1 MTRDMQYGH
10 VRVVR
15 GVHWVKSGNAG
26 KDSTLVSLTVYSGNA
41 ASALYSGLSPVFR
54 L

>member
-10 VRVVR
+10 VRVVH
-15 GVHWVKSGNAG
+15 GVHGVSGG
-26 KDSTLVSLTVYSGNA
+26 MSGITLTLVSLTVLSGNA
-41 ASALYSGLSPVFR
+41 ALGRPGGPMR